1 MSKSDKA
8 EEEEEEDKAELGDN
22 CLFTGALESD
32 HDSEV
37 KVYLII
43 SIFYFR
49 HFPTYNRWL
58 WTDAWET
65 TRQKWTSTASLFHAV
80 LSILSSPRQPSCL
93 SSFFIMFSGR
103 HLHLEAGRRAY
114 GMACEEQDRRHHEDR
129 RRPFSKRPALEQTP
143 PRGGFPFHIKDTVT
157 IGHNLHRHG
166 HHQVVTLETRVKYD
180 QGLVEATGGQTEVE
194 LKINCLS

>member
-1 MSKSDKA
+1 MFFCAPWKVANFCQPAFGNKNVDKILLSKSDKA
-8 EEEEEEDKAELGDN
+8 EQGDH

-43 SIFYFR
+43 YMFYFR

-80 LSILSSPRQPSCL
+80 WSILSSPRQPSCL
-93 SSFFIMFSGR
+93 SSFFKMFSGR

-114 GMACEEQDRRHHEDR
+114 PWPCEEQGRRHHEDR
-129 RRPFSKRPALEQTP
+129 WRWPFRERRTLALKQTSP
-143 PRGGFPFHIKDTVT
+143 KGGFPFHIKDTVT
-157 IGHNLHRHG
+157 MNVG
-166 HHQVVTLETRVKYD
+166 
-180 QGLVEATGGQTEVE
+180 
-194 LKINCLS
+194 

>member
-43 SIFYFR
+43 YIFYFR

-65 TRQKWTSTASLFHAV
+65 TRQKWTSIASLFHAV
-80 LSILSSPRQPSCL
+80 WSILSSPRQPSCL
-93 SSFFIMFSGR
+93 SSFFKDSLKCFQDDTYIWKQDDE
-103 HLHLEAGRRAY
+103 H
-114 GMACEEQDRRHHEDR
+114 MAWHVKNKTDDTIRIDGDVPSANAQPWNKPLPKVD
-129 RRPFSKRPALEQTP
+129 
-143 PRGGFPFHIKDTVT
+143 FHFILK
-157 IGHNLHRHG
+157 
-166 HHQVVTLETRVKYD
+166 TL
-180 QGLVEATGGQTEVE
+180 
-194 LKINCLS
+194 